1 VEPPRARPAEAR
13 GSGKLARF
21 SLGMTTAL
29 AVAAAALAALPA
41 SAARTTSAVTKGGTV
56 TVHLFQH
63 AVGTLPAGYLG
74 LSFES
79 GSTVNSGQLDNVG
92 NLPRLLENLGT
103 GGLRFG
109 GNSVDRSY
117 LGVRPFALAG
127 LARLV
132 RATGWHVIYSVN
144 LGNFS
149 AGQVTADARAVGR
162 ALRGHLT
169 AIACGNEPDHYARG
183 GLRPSSYTE
192 TDYLA
197 EASTCIQAVHKGAPR
212 AHISGPNTF
221 HLTWLPQYAAAEKGT
236 ISQLAEQYYPLNDC
250 HGPSGTPATLLS
262 RHTAAT
268 EADVIS
274 TAAAAARTAGVP
286 LQITETNTA
295 ACGGIT
301 GISNTYVSALWAV
314 DYLLTGAEHGA
325 SGMNFHGSLT
335 GGCAKYTPLCQVGTS
350 QYAAQPVYYG
360 LLFTHMLGTGRLLH
374 VTVRSAHNIAA
385 HAIRAADGRVRVVI
399 ENLSGVDATIFVRA
413 GAVTGSATVL
423 QLTGPSLAATT
434 GIRIEGKAVRANG
447 TFAAG
452 APSHVDCRAGICRV
466 PVRADSAVIVMLPRP
481 PHPAS

>member
-1 VEPPRARPAEAR
+1 
-13 GSGKLARF
+13 
-21 SLGMTTAL
+21 MTAAL

-41 SAARTTSAVTKGGTV
+41 SAARTTSAVSNGGSV
-56 TVHLFQH
+56 RVHLFQP

-117 LGVRPFALAG
+117 LGVGPFALAG

-149 AGQVTADARAVGR
+149 AGRVTADARAVGR
-162 ALRGHLT
+162 ALRGRLT

-183 GLRPSSYTE
+183 GIRPSSYTE

-212 AHISGPNTF
+212 ARISGPNTF

-250 HGPSGTPATLLS
+250 HGPNGNAAKLLS
-262 RHTAAT
+262 RATAAT
-268 EADVIS
+268 EAQVIS
-274 TAAAAARTAGVP
+274 TAAASARTAGVP
-286 LQITETNTA
+286 LQMTETNTA

-301 GISNTYVSALWAV
+301 GVSNAYASALWAV

-325 SGMNFHGSLT
+325 AGMNFHGSLT
-335 GGCAKYTPLCQVGTS
+335 GGCNEYTPLCLVSGT
-350 QYAAQPVYYG
+350 QYTVQPVYYG
-360 LLFTHMLGTGRLLH
+360 MLFTHMLGTGRLLH

-385 HAIRAADGRVRVVI
+385 HAVRAADGRVRVVI
-399 ENLSGVDATIFVRA
+399 ENLSATGTTITVHA

-423 QLTGPSLAATT
+423 HLTGPSLGATS
-434 GIRIEGKAVRANG
+434 GVRIQGRVVPASG
-447 TFAAG
+447 MFTAG
-452 APSHVDCRAGICRV
+452 APSRISCRSGACQV
-466 PVRADSAVIVMLPRP
+466 LVRAFSAVIITLPR
-481 PHPAS
+481 